1 MSVYSARSFLDWP
14 VMMERCAAII
24 LLRMPVLGSKLID
37 AHGAAARWVMS
48 RTNRSTSPAGVVG
61 SWSLAGA
68 AGPARRNSWWL
79 ATSRGRST
87 TAAGAAPMAA
97 SAAARV
103 AASGVVN
110 SACSASPAAT
120 ARAAEAAHAAYP
132 PPANSGG
139 MARWGV

>member
-1 MSVYSARSFLDWP
+1 
-14 VMMERCAAII
+14 
-24 LLRMPVLGSKLID
+24 
-37 AHGAAARWVMS
+37 
-48 RTNRSTSPAGVVG
+48 
-61 SWSLAGA
+61 
-68 AGPARRNSWWL
+68 
-79 ATSRGRST
+79 
-87 TAAGAAPMAA
+87 MAA

-139 MARWGV
+139 MARWGG